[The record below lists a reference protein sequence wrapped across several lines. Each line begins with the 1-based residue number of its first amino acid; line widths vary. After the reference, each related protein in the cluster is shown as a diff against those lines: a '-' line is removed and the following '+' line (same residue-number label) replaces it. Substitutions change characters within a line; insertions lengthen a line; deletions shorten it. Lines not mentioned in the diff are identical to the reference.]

1 MGESAHSAQE
11 IREELE
17 KTLNPIEVLA
27 LALGAIVGWGCFIL
41 PAIRF
46 LPDAGPLGTCIAFFV
61 GAFFQCLVALTYSFL
76 VKPYPVAGG
85 SFAYAYAGFGP
96 KGAFV
101 CGWALVLS
109 YICVIAANAMALILL
124 TRYLLPGVFDV
135 GYLYSIAGWDINA
148 GELVFVSVVLLL
160 FGWMNFRGM
169 NAASTIQVILALAL
183 TLGVLVLTA
192 GVFFSE
198 SARLEN
204 FQPLFSEDRSPLASI
219 LVVLALT
226 PWLYVG
232 FDTIPQTAEE
242 FKFSPGKARTLM
254 LLSIICGAILYT
266 LVTLC
271 VAGYIPYKE
280 LLKQNH
286 AWATGWIA
294 DQAFGRFGGVALTVP
309 VLAGILTGMNGF
321 FMATTRLLFSM
332 GRSKF
337 LPGFFSAVH
346 VRYQTPYKSVLFT
359 LALCLCV
366 PWFGRA
372 ALGWIVDMS
381 AIGTA
386 LAYLFTSLTAYK
398 YLVRHGHLSE
408 SRWGRPVCIVAALTS
423 IACFFLLIFPS
434 SPAAIS
440 VPSWIMLFIWI
451 FLGSLF
457 FMQRKREL
465 LTTPH
470 SKLRYLLFGKS
481 DYTVLFQENDV
492 CEDTMIKLRKAIA
505 AGGEKGHDAVS

>member
-1 MGESAHSAQE
+1 MAETPQHGSMSQE
-11 IREELE
+11 REELE
-17 KTLNPIEVLA
+17 KTLNPVEVLA

-46 LPDAGPLGTCIAFFV
+46 LPDAGPMGTIIAFFV
-61 GAFFQCLVALTYSFL
+61 GALFQGIVALSYSFL

-85 SFAYAYAGFGP
+85 AFAYAYAGFGTQ
-96 KGAFV
+96 GAFV

-124 TRYLLPGVFDV
+124 TRYLLPGIFDV
-135 GYLYSIAGWDINA
+135 GYLYSVAGWDINA
-148 GELVFVSVVLLL
+148 GELAFVSAVLLL
-160 FGWMNFRGM
+160 FGWMNYRGM

-183 TLGVLVLTA
+183 AA
-192 GVFFSE
+192 GVFVLAAGTFLTD
-198 SARLEN
+198 SASIEN
-204 FQPLFSEDRSPLASI
+204 FKPLFAEDRSPLACV
-219 LVVLALT
+219 LVILALT

-242 FKFSPGKARTLM
+242 FNFSPDKARDLM
-254 LLSIICGAILYT
+254 LLSILCGAILYA

-271 VAGYIPYKE
+271 VAGYIPYKD
-280 LLKQNH
+280 LLSQNH

-294 DQAFGRFGGVALTVP
+294 DQVFGRFGGVVLTVP

-337 LPGFFSAVH
+337 LPRFFSAVH
-346 VRYQTPYKSVLFT
+346 PRYNTPWKSVVFT
-359 LALCLCV
+359 LALCLVV

-386 LAYLFTSLTAYK
+386 MAYLFTSMTAYK
-398 YLVRHGHLSE
+398 YLTRHPRLAE
-408 SRWGRPVCIVAALTS
+408 ARWGKPVCVIGSATS
-423 IACFFLLIFPS
+423 VVCFFLLIFPS

-451 FLGSLF
+451 VLGGIFFLN
-457 FMQRKREL
+457 RRNEL
-465 LTTPH
+465 LHIPH
-470 SKLRYLLFGKS
+470 SRLRYLLFGRS
-481 DYTVLFQENDV
+481 DCPVLFDSDEDEEEN
-492 CEDTMIKLRKAIA
+492 TL
-505 AGGEKGHDAVS
+505 GENTAKPSDN

>member
-1 MGESAHSAQE
+1 MGTAPQHINHEV
-11 IREELE
+11 REELE

-46 LPDAGPLGTCIAFFV
+46 LPDAGPVGTVIAFIV

-76 VKPYPVAGG
+76 IKPYPVAGG
-85 SFAYAYAGFGP
+85 AFAYAYAGFGT
-96 KGAFV
+96 KGAFI

-124 TRYLLPGVFDV
+124 TRYLMPGVFDV
-135 GYLYSIAGWDINA
+135 GFLYAIAGWNINC
-148 GELVFVSVVLLL
+148 GELIFVSAVLLL
-160 FGWMNFRGM
+160 FGWMNYRGM
-169 NAASTIQVILALAL
+169 NAASRIQVILALAL
-183 TLGVLVLTA
+183 TLGILVLSA
-192 GVFFSE
+192 GTFFSE
-198 SARLEN
+198 SSSLEN
-204 FQPLFSEDRSPLASI
+204 FQPLFSEDRSPLACV
-219 LVVLALT
+219 LVILALT

-242 FKFSPGKARTLM
+242 FNFSPAKARDLM
-254 LLSIICGAILYT
+254 LLSIVCGAILYT

-271 VAGYIPYKE
+271 VAGYIPYKD

-294 DQAFGRFGGVALTVP
+294 DQVFGRFGGMVLTVP

-337 LPGFFSAVH
+337 LPNFFAAVH
-346 VRYQTPYKSVLFT
+346 PKYNTPWKSVMFT
-359 LALCLCV
+359 LVLCLVV

-372 ALGWIVDMS
+372 ALIWIVDMS

-386 LAYLFTSLTAYK
+386 LAYLFTSLTAFK
-398 YLVRHGHLSE
+398 YLRENPQIPEAG
-408 SRWGRPVCIVAALTS
+408 WGKPVCAIAAITS
-423 IACFFLLIFPS
+423 IICFFLLIYPS

-440 VPSWIMLFIWI
+440 VPSWVMLFIWVA
-451 FLGSLF
+451 LGGLF
-457 FMQRKREL
+457 FAQRQSEL
-465 LTTPH
+465 QHIPH
-470 SKLRYLLFGKS
+470 SRLRYFLFGKTDYPVLFD
-481 DYTVLFQENDV
+481 DYTEKYATLLKS
-492 CEDTMIKLRKAIA
+492 CKLICNSDDRHS
-505 AGGEKGHDAVS
+505 GQ

>member
-1 MGESAHSAQE
+1 MENRQE
-11 IREELE
+11 QREELE

-46 LPDAGPLGTCIAFFV
+46 LPDAGPLGTVIAFFV
-61 GAFFQCLVALTYSFL
+61 GAFFQCIVAMSYSFL
-76 VKPYPVAGG
+76 IKPYPVAGG
-85 SFAYAYAGFGP
+85 AFAYAYAGFGTT
-96 KGAFV
+96 GAFI
-101 CGWALVLS
+101 CGWSLVLS
-109 YICVIAANAMALILL
+109 YICVIAANAMALVLL
-124 TRYLLPGVFDV
+124 TRYLMPGVFDT
-135 GYLYSIAGWDINA
+135 GFLYSIAGWNINS
-148 GELVFVSVVLLL
+148 GELAFVSFVLLM
-160 FGWMNFRGM
+160 FGWMNYRGM
-169 NAASTIQVILALAL
+169 NAASIIQVILAIA
-183 TLGVLVLTA
+183 LTA
-192 GVFFSE
+192 GIVVLAGGTFFSE
-198 SARLEN
+198 SAALSN
-204 FQPLFSEDRSPLASI
+204 FEPLFAEDKSAFSCVLI
-219 LVVLALT
+219 ILALT

-242 FKFSPGKARTLM
+242 FRFSPAKARDLM

-280 LLKQNH
+280 LLSQNH

-294 DQAFGRFGGVALTVP
+294 DQVFGRFGGVALTIP

-337 LPGFFSAVH
+337 LPGFFAAVH
-346 VRYQTPYKSVLFT
+346 PRYNTPYKSVIFT
-359 LALCLCV
+359 LALCLIV

-386 LAYLFTSLTAYK
+386 IAYFFTCVTALK
-398 YLVRHGHLSE
+398 YLNANTYLPEAG
-408 SRWGRPVCIVAALTS
+408 WGRPFCVIGALTS
-423 IACFFLLIFPS
+423 VICFILLIYPD

-440 VPSWIMLFIWI
+440 VPSWLTLFVWTG
-451 FLGSLF
+451 LGVAF
-457 FMQRKREL
+457 YMNRRKEL
-465 LTTPH
+465 EAIPH
-470 SKLRYLLFGKS
+470 AQLRYLLFGKP
-481 DYTVLFQENDV
+481 DYPVLFSENPLDM
-492 CEDTMIKLRKAIA
+492 CQIPENIA
-505 AGGEKGHDAVS
+505 SVEKSEN

>member
-1 MGESAHSAQE
+1 MTTRHDHEE
-11 IREELE
+11 EREKLE

-46 LPDAGPLGTCIAFFV
+46 LPDAGPMGTVLAFFV

-76 VKPYPVAGG
+76 IKPYPVAGG
-85 SFAYAYAGFGP
+85 AFAYAYAGFGS
-96 KGAFV
+96 KGAFI

-135 GYLYSIAGWDINA
+135 GFMYAIAGWNINA
-148 GELVFVSVVLLL
+148 GELVFVSAVLLL
-160 FGWMNFRGM
+160 FGWMNYRGM
-169 NAASTIQVILALAL
+169 NAASRIQVILALAL
-183 TLGVLVLTA
+183 TLGVVVLST
-192 GVFFSE
+192 GTFLSE
-198 SARLEN
+198 SAQLDN
-204 FQPLFSEDRSPLASI
+204 FKPLFSEDRSPLACV
-219 LVVLALT
+219 LVILALT

-242 FKFSPGKARTLM
+242 FNFSPSKARNLM

-271 VAGYIPYKE
+271 VAGYIPYKD
-280 LLKQNH
+280 LLRQNH

-294 DQAFGRFGGVALTVP
+294 DQVFGRFGGLILTVP

-337 LPGFFSAVH
+337 LPNFFASVH
-346 VRYQTPYKSVLFT
+346 PRYNTPWKSVIFT
-359 LALCLCV
+359 LALCLIV

-386 LAYLFTSLTAYK
+386 LAYFFTSLTAFK
-398 YLVRHGHLSE
+398 YLSE
-408 SRWGRPVCIVAALTS
+408 NPQIPEARWGRPVCIVASITS
-423 IACFFLLIFPS
+423 VICFFLLIYPN

-440 VPSWIMLFIWI
+440 VPSWVMLFIWVA
-451 FLGSLF
+451 LGSLF
-457 FMQRKREL
+457 FLQRRSEL
-465 LTTPH
+465 LHIPH
-470 SKLRYLLFGKS
+470 TRLRYLLFGKS
-481 DYTVLFQENDV
+481 DYPVLFEDDAELYARAMRSCGFLVRTGHEN
-492 CEDTMIKLRKAIA
+492 R
-505 AGGEKGHDAVS
+505 G

>member
-1 MGESAHSAQE
+1 MPTSSSNAHE
-11 IREELE
+11 VREELE

-46 LPDAGPLGTCIAFFV
+46 LPDAGPMGTVIAFFI

-76 VKPYPVAGG
+76 IKPYPVAGG
-85 SFAYAYAGFGP
+85 AFAYAYAGFGP

-124 TRYLLPGVFDV
+124 TRYLMPGVFDV
-135 GYLYSIAGWDINA
+135 GFLYSIAGWNINL
-148 GELVFVSVVLLL
+148 GELIFVSAVLLL
-160 FGWMNFRGM
+160 FGWMNYKGM
-169 NAASTIQVILALAL
+169 NAASRIQVILALAL
-183 TLGVLVLTA
+183 TLGVLVLSA
-192 GVFFSE
+192 GTFFSE
-198 SARLEN
+198 SASLTN
-204 FQPLFSEDRSPLASI
+204 FQPLFSEDRHPLACV
-219 LVVLALT
+219 LVILALT

-242 FKFSPGKARTLM
+242 FNFSPSKARDLM
-254 LLSIICGAILYT
+254 LLSIVCGAILYT

-271 VAGYIPYKE
+271 VAGYIPYKA

-294 DQAFGRFGGVALTVP
+294 DQVFGRFGGIVLTIP

-337 LPGFFSAVH
+337 LPNFFASVH
-346 VRYQTPYKSVLFT
+346 PKYNTPWKSVMFT
-359 LALCLCV
+359 LALCLIV

-372 ALGWIVDMS
+372 ALIWIVDMS

-386 LAYLFTSLTAYK
+386 MAYFFTSITAYK
-398 YLVRHGHLSE
+398 YLHANPSVPE
-408 SRWGRPVCIVAALTS
+408 ARWGKPICVIASITS
-423 IACFFLLIFPS
+423 VICFFLLIYPS

-451 FLGSLF
+451 GLGGLF
-457 FMQRKREL
+457 FLQRQNEL
-465 LTTPH
+465 LHIPH
-470 SKLRYLLFGKS
+470 SRLRYLLFGKS
-481 DYTVLFQENDV
+481 DYPVLFNDDWDQYAKIV
-492 CEDTMIKLRKAIA
+492 KRCDFTLKPDPDKQ
-505 AGGEKGHDAVS
+505 